1 MQAQQIA
8 ALVAK
13 DGFLA
18 RLDRLARSGAEIR
31 MGMALG
37 NHGADG
43 VEQRAVEDQ
52 VNQWIKQDLDVTC
65 AEYDKTYAKDIIKAH
80 GEFWDKYP
88 DQVKVYTIGKSRK
101 IRLFYYD
108 TYNKSL

>member
-1 MQAQQIA
+1 MRYGLGGQPGVAVRPELYWAQVDGAIAEVVQAQQIA

-37 NHGADG
+37 N
-43 VEQRAVEDQ
+43 
-52 VNQWIKQDLDVTC
+52 L
-65 AEYDKTYAKDIIKAH
+65 
-80 GEFWDKYP
+80 
-88 DQVKVYTIGKSRK
+88 
-101 IRLFYYD
+101 
-108 TYNKSL
+108 SLIHI